1 MKIKKLILIGSS
13 TGGPGHIQ
21 KIIKSI
27 QKDFDATILVA
38 QHMQSS
44 FLASFAK
51 QLNNNSQ
58 IDVLLLKNNQLLRN
72 RKVYILDENYEIMKD
87 RQGIRAKKDDTT
99 LSYTPNIDLLFNSL
113 VKISTGIKILCIVLT
128 GIGDDGAKGA
138 LNLAKSGATCIY
150 ESQESAIVYGMPKA
164 AHELNPQAPQLNIFE
179 ICDEI
184 RSF

>member
-1 MKIKKLILIGSS
+1 LKIKKLILIGSS

-58 IDVLLLKNNQLLRN
+58 IEVLLIKNNQVLRN
-72 RKVYILDENYEIMKD
+72 KKVYILDENYEIVED
-87 RQGIRAKKDDTT
+87 HQGLRVKKYDTT

-113 VKISTGIKILCIVLT
+113 AKISTRIKILCIVLT

-138 LNLAKSGATCIY
+138 LSLAKNGATCIY
-150 ESQESAIVYGMPKA
+150 ESEESAIVYGMPKA
-164 AHELNPQAPQLNIFE
+164 AHELNPQVPQMNILK